1 MKTITDLELL
11 IEKEG
16 STVIR
21 TIGQLFVNAMNDRPE
36 KNLISIDSYI
46 NILRK
51 ELGKNFDQI
60 HHLNI
65 IKTEP
70 WILESNSSLIEIMNI
85 RDEKINQMNLEERIY
100 FMINYFKKK

>member
-16 STVIR
+16 NTVIK

-36 KNLISIDSYI
+36 KNLTSIDSYI
-46 NILRK
+46 DILKK
-51 ELGKNFDQI
+51 ELGKGFDQI
-60 HHLNI
+60 LHLYI
-65 IKTEP
+65 SKTEL

-85 RDEKINQMNLEERIY
+85 KDEKINHLNLEERIN
-100 FMINYFKKK
+100 FMINHFKNK

>member
-11 IEKEG
+11 IEKEEN
-16 STVIR
+16 TVIK

-36 KNLISIDSYI
+36 ENLISIDSYI

-60 HHLNI
+60 HLLNN

-70 WILESNSSLIEIMNI
+70 WILESNSSLIEIKNI
-85 RDEKINQMNLEERIY
+85 KDEKINQMNLEERIY
-100 FMINYFKKK
+100 FMINYFKNK